1 MSALFE
7 IIEKIQDTEAALAM
21 AERAVARSPHSE
33 TLAITVKSIQ
43 KRRANLE
50 SQFSEIAK
58 QQILDVCSY
67 RIFSETQDN
76 IKISS
81 LANALHDFQSLFT
94 TVFDAL
100 KNGPK
105 ERARV
110 DAATVANSAFDFGYC
125 FSGSAGIVMT
135 MPAEIVLFGDSDL
148 DRTITEIF
156 EMANTTTPDQ
166 LKLHAKRLGLASV
179 RKIYQWVTDHLQAGA
194 GADIQWKKNNEIKQ
208 KLFIQVPQLEA
219 LQKAISETSEEVEEI
234 VELNGM
240 LVGLDVATKKFHMEF
255 PDAEDMK
262 GDISPAI
269 GTRQTLEL
277 PKQYAVEILKKT
289 KIKFSTE
296 TEEISYFLLKIK

>member
-21 AERAVARSPHSE
+21 AERAIARSPHSE

-43 KRRANLE
+43 KRRESLE
-50 SQFSEIAK
+50 SQFTEIAK
-58 QQILDVCSY
+58 AQRLDVCSY

-105 ERARV
+105 ERAKT
-110 DAATVANSAFDFGYC
+110 DAATTANSAFDFGYC

-135 MPAEIVLFGDSDL
+135 MPAELVLVGESAL
-148 DRTITEIF
+148 DNTIIEIF

-166 LKLHAKRLGLASV
+166 LRIHAKRLGLASV
-179 RKIYQWVTDHLQAGA
+179 RKVYQWVTNHLQAGA
-194 GADIQWKKNNEIKQ
+194 GADIQWKKNNDLKL

-219 LQKAISETSEEVEEI
+219 LQKSILETSDETEDPIEVSGE
-234 VELNGM
+234 
-240 LVGLDVATKKFHMEF
+240 LVGFDANLHRFHF
-255 PDAEDMK
+255 KTEDGVDMR
-262 GDISPAI
+262 GETSPKL
-269 GTRQTLEL
+269 GTTHTLEV
-277 PKQYAVEILKKT
+277 PKHYKITALVKRKIYYA
-289 KIKFSTE
+289 TE
-296 TEEISYFLLKIK
+296 KEDVTYYLVDVS